1 MPRSQNIPGC
11 ACCLSI
17 LISLSCALPRLAHG
31 GDQQD
36 GGNENKAGLA
46 ELIALGL
53 KNSPQLIALRGEI
66 TIATARKQAARDWPD
81 PQIRFRK
88 SWAYNEIPP
97 PYTEHRTEN
106 YSQQV
111 RRSETDELGVITDST
126 ITENVARSS
135 QRTITEERDKTVIKE
150 TIDENRAEIT
160 ETAPNPALFEP
171 GSITTENRN
180 IHRSGSETRFHEIDP
195 FASEEDLVAQ
205 FRLYV
210 PHPGIRKARLQ
221 RAQHEIQLAR
231 AALLSEERKIVHKIR
246 EEYEGLQYLKT
257 RSNLQKKTDA
267 AAKTYSDAQDE
278 LLSNGLTTI
287 DKIEY
292 VETNNLSSEAIAI
305 EYEAA
310 QDRLAARVGLHSPSR
325 IRITDKLI
333 SPAVELDH
341 THLEYLI
348 RMALANR
355 GELTTTLEKGKIAQA
370 GLSEAKARNLPWFN
384 YFQAEFG
391 HDEQGGTKAG
401 TNWGIQFAMSL
412 PVFSWLGHERKIHE
426 AAVATHYS
434 KMGAIQRIVT
444 AEVAAAYQN
453 VKRCASHRT
462 RAREHAVSQAKRNA
476 EFFEKV
482 RGMDRRKFEETRYD
496 VTRGTVNTDRHRLDA
511 ERSYNLALLQ
521 LEQALGTSLGHV
533 FSEGNTNK
541 SDANSLTS
549 AVVTQ
554 PAPAASI
561 PGVTR
566 AITAK
571 QPATADKG
579 LATAKKSPVRGKI
592 RSLLDKFGLKGK
604 TRKSS
609 NP

>member
-17 LISLSCALPRLAHG
+17 LIALSCALPRLAHG
-31 GDQQD
+31 DDQPA
-36 GGNENKAGLA
+36 GGKDNKAGLA

-53 KNSPQLIALRGEI
+53 QNNPQLIALRGEI

-97 PYTEHRTEN
+97 PYNEYRTEN
-106 YSQQV
+106 YSEQV
-111 RRSETDELGVITDST
+111 RRSETDELGVVKNST
-126 ITENVARSS
+126 ITENIARSS
-135 QRTITEERDKTVIKE
+135 QRTITEGRDQTVIEE

-160 ETAPNPALFEP
+160 ETAPNPELFKP
-171 GSITTENRN
+171 GKITTETRDLQ
-180 IHRSGSETRFHEIDP
+180 RSGRETRFHEIDP

-231 AALLSEERKIVHKIR
+231 AALLSEERKIVHRIR

-257 RSNLQKKTDA
+257 RIELQKKVA
-267 AAKTYSDAQDE
+267 AAAQVYSDAQDE

-292 VETNNLSSEAIAI
+292 VEANNLSSEGIAI
-305 EYEAA
+305 EYKAA
-310 QDRLAARVGLHSPSR
+310 RDRLAARVGLHNPSR

-333 SPAVELDH
+333 SPAVDLDH

-355 GELTTTLEKGKIAQA
+355 GELTTTLEKGKIAA
-370 GLSEAKARNLPWFN
+370 AELSEAKARNLPWFD
-384 YFQAEFG
+384 YFQADFG
-391 HDEQGGTKAG
+391 HDEQGGTKTG

-434 KMGAIQRIVT
+434 RMGAIQRIVT

-453 VKRCASHRT
+453 VKRCATHRT
-462 RAREHAVSQAKRNA
+462 HAREHAVSQAKRNA

-496 VTRGTVNTDRHRLDA
+496 VTRGTINTDRHRLDA
-511 ERSYNLALLQ
+511 ERSYNRALLQ

-541 SDANSLTS
+541 STADSPVSPT
-549 AVVTQ
+549 VTQ
-554 PAPAASI
+554 PAPAKRI
-561 PGVTR
+561 PGVSR

-571 QPATADKG
+571 QTATSDKG
-579 LATAKKSPVRGKI
+579 LATAKKSPVRRKI

-604 TRKSS
+604 TRKFR